1 MGDTTDER
9 MDMADKGIPKITTRG
24 PAPSMPEWAILERS
38 LIALMNKSED
48 LLIEHYLMPNGE
60 IFWPDIEGFRG
71 YGGVDN
77 AFEGFHRWPLFYLL
91 GGDDRFLEL
100 AQRQYE
106 VLIAQFSRIKA
117 PGSKLPEGR
126 NTLLVKEYLP
136 DYDWMHA
143 GEAALYFYYL
153 NLANPAD
160 ECNKERS
167 IRFASF
173 LTNEDPTIPEYN
185 YDPEH
190 RVFKTLAMGPNGPA
204 YHRFG
209 VPYSYGTWMDSYG
222 LPFYDVE
229 GVMTMMDLRDPEK
242 AKRYGEVYSARLRN
256 CDTVTNMLSTTMV
269 MNAYLHTGEEKYKQ
283 WVLGYI
289 EGWRQRYLG
298 NNGIMPDN
306 AGPSGMV
313 GETIDGKWYGGHYG
327 WTFPHGFYF
336 IGDAMVVGGQN
347 QRLLTGEKGK
357 LQWVRE
363 QVEMLL
369 THAVEDESGR
379 VLVPQNYADPDAVLE
394 YGGSAREPMTRPDRV
409 TDYPNFTRKQQLDGW
424 YEFQVMSPVHMVHVF
439 ADSLDPHDLEV
450 TKRLRDRSRNNWDQ
464 VSGGRAQG
472 KDFSG
477 QHHAY
482 LNFLEGGYPNYPAD
496 ALLNSVAQV
505 YSQLQKLRG
514 ELEQAE
520 AGWGYRP
527 DGDKQW
533 QELTEVTRQVNQLKE
548 KKWSESVTHSY
559 FQTYLIGRSTITTE
573 TLVQLTMGGPL
584 PVYNGGLLMVQVRH
598 FDTVRKRPGLPPDVA
613 ALVGRIAQEGIELTL
628 ANLHPME
635 SRRLIVQAGAF
646 AEHCFT
652 TAAYTDDQGHAAL
665 TEVNSAYVEF
675 ELGPGAV
682 FEVKLGM
689 QRFCRQPSYQLPWDQ

>member
-1 MGDTTDER
+1 MGVATEER
-9 MDMADKGIPKITTRG
+9 AAMVDRGIPKIAVKK
-24 PAPSMPEWAILERS
+24 PAPAMPEWAILERS
-38 LIALMNKSED
+38 LIALMNQSEG
-48 LLIEHYLMPNGE
+48 LLIENYLMPNGE
-60 IFWPDIEGFRG
+60 IFWPDIEGFGG

-91 GGDDRFLEL
+91 GGDDRYLEL

-106 VLIAQFSRIKA
+106 VLIAQFSRYKV
-117 PGSKLPEGR
+117 PGSTHPEGR
-126 NTLLVKEYLP
+126 DTMLVKEYLP

-153 NLANPAD
+153 NLANPTN
-160 ECNKERS
+160 EKNKERS
-167 IRFASF
+167 LRFASW

-229 GVMTMMDLRDPEK
+229 GVVTMMDLRDPEK
-242 AKRYGEVYSARLRN
+242 ARRYGEVYAARLRH

-283 WVLGYI
+283 GVLDYV
-289 EGWRQRYLG
+289 ESWRQRYAG

-306 AGPSGMV
+306 AGPSGVV

-336 IGDAMVVGGQN
+336 IGDALVIGGQN
-347 QRLLTGEKGK
+347 QRLLTGDQGR

-369 THAVEDESGR
+369 THAVEDAQGR
-379 VLVPQNYADPDAVLE
+379 TLVPQNYGEPGAVLE
-394 YGGSAREPMTRPDRV
+394 YGGSPTEPMTRPDRV
-409 TDYPNFTRKQQLDGW
+409 TDFPGFTRKQQIGGW
-424 YEFQVMSPVHMVHVF
+424 YEFRVMSPVHMVH
-439 ADSLDPHDLEV
+439 AYLDSLDPRDLEV
-450 TKRLRDRSRNNWDQ
+450 TKRLRDQSQNNWDQ
-464 VSGGRAQG
+464 VSGGTAQG

-482 LNFLEGGYPNYPAD
+482 LNFLEGGYPNYPAET
-496 ALLNSVAQV
+496 LLNSIAQV
-505 YSQLQKLRG
+505 FGQLKKLRG
-514 ELEQAE
+514 ELEQAQ

-527 DGDKQW
+527 DGEKQW
-533 QELTEVTRQVNQLKE
+533 QQLAEVTRQINQLKE
-548 KKWSESVTHSY
+548 KQWSESVTHSY

-573 TLVQLTMGGPL
+573 ALVQLTLGGSL

-598 FDTVRKRPGLPPDVA
+598 FDAERQRPGLPPDVA
-613 ALVGRIAQEGIELTL
+613 ALVGRITPEGITLTL
-628 ANLHPME
+628 ANLHPLE

-646 AEHCFT
+646 GEHRFT
-652 TAAYTDDQGHAAL
+652 TAAYVDDADKAQVQEL
-665 TEVNSAYVEF
+665 DSECLEV
-675 ELGPGAV
+675 ELGPGTV

-689 QRFCRQPSYQLPWDQ
+689 RRFCRQPSYQLPWNR